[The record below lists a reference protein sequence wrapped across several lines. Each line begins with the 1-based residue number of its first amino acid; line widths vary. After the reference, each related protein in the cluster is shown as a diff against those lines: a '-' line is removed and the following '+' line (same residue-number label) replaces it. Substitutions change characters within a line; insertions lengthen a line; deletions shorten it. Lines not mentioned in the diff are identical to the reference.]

1 MTGWRSW
8 VEGLWT
14 YYGTYNQTRL
24 HTLAIAGLTLFI
36 GLGFIHPA
44 FILVGILVYVG
55 PPVYL
60 YHQNGVPD
68 DDPGITVE
76 WVPTKV
82 VSGSRE
88 PDTEAM
94 RNSEVR
100 FNSGKATI
108 HSSFQIPPS
117 YASFRIRFSTPTQV
131 VRAELNGAPEA
142 EQTYDPME
150 NVLWCEN
157 ITVYGFDPI
166 IRLYETEEG
175 ALSSSGDY
183 YLRIYNDGDD
193 ELLTEM
199 RLVPG

>member
-1 MTGWRSW
+1 MTDWRSW
-8 VEGLWT
+8 VNGLWT
-14 YYGTYNQTRL
+14 YYGHYFQTR
-24 HTLAIAGLTLFI
+24 HHALAGVGFGLCTALAFV
-36 GLGFIHPA
+36 HPT

-68 DDPGITVE
+68 DDPEITVE

-82 VSGSRE
+82 VSGNRE

-100 FNSGKATI
+100 FNGGEATV
-108 HSSFQIPPS
+108 HSSVQIPPS
-117 YASFRIRFSTPTQV
+117 YTSFRIRFSTPTHV

-150 NVLWCEN
+150 NVLWCDN

-183 YLRIYNDGDD
+183 HLRICNDEDD
-193 ELLTEM
+193 ELLTEI
-199 RLVPG
+199 RLVPR